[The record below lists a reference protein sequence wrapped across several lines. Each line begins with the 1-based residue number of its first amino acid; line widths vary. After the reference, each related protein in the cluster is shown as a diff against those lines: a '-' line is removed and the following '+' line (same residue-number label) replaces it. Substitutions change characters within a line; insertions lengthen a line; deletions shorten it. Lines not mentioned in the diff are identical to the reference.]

1 MVNCDQRKDVQDMGI
16 ISDTFIPLLDKMSDE
31 TSFFI
36 QRYGGILEQRD
47 KESKNGKSPE
57 SISFWQVALS
67 VIQASFGVQSK
78 KNRERDFKQ
87 GNLFAFIV
95 AALVFTALFVGI
107 LLLVVRSVLN

>member
-1 MVNCDQRKDVQDMGI
+1 MEQQDQ
-16 ISDTFIPLLDKMSDE
+16 
-31 TSFFI
+31 
-36 QRYGGILEQRD
+36 
-47 KESKNGKSPE
+47 ESKTGTPSEKL
-57 SISFWQVALS
+57 SFWQVVLS